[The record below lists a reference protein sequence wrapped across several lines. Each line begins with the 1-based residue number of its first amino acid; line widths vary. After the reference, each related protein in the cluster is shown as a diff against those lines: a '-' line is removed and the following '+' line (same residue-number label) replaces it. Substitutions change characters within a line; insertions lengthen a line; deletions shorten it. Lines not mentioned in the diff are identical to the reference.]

1 MECGE
6 IEFDRILQSHIV
18 SENSS
23 LDLGFTRFYWKEI
36 LECVA
41 AVHKHGVVHSD
52 LKPAN
57 FLLVR
62 GCLKLTDFG
71 IAATIHENRMNVYR
85 EGQVGTPKYIAP
97 ETLLDSGIH
106 GISPTKGRR
115 TMRFGKTSDVWSLG
129 CIMYRMVYR
138 NPPFRH
144 IHGTLKKAMAITD
157 PNHSI

>member
-6 IEFDRILQSHIV
+6 IGFDRILQSHIV

-57 FLLVR
+57 FLLFR
-62 GCLKLTDFG
+62 GCLKLIYFG
-71 IAATIHENRMNVYR
+71 IAATIHENRINVYR
-85 EGQVGTPKYIAP
+85 EGHV
-97 ETLLDSGIH
+97 
-106 GISPTKGRR
+106 
-115 TMRFGKTSDVWSLG
+115 GKTSDVWSLG

-157 PNHSI
+157 PNHSSHLLQQALVMRTCRSHAGTR